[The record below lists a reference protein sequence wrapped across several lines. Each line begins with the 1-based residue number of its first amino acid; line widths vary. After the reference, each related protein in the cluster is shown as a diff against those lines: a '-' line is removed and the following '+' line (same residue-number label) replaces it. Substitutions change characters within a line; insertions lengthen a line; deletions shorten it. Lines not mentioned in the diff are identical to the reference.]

1 MISTIKVH
9 INLNIIVNPIFYIYS
24 VCIKK
29 NGTLRNKKQGINNLL
44 LLFLINFYDVLF
56 LFAQKVI
63 KTDNSLLHHT
73 TFMEYHNII

>member
-1 MISTIKVH
+1 M
-9 INLNIIVNPIFYIYS
+9 YQ
-24 VCIKK
+24 K
-29 NGTLRNKKQGINNLL
+29 NGTLRNGKQGINTLL
-44 LLFLINFYDVLF
+44 LLFLIHFYVLF